1 MRVKAITTNYQ
12 VGQDLAVYKQR
23 LITNLGTPLT
33 DLPPLLS
40 QKPLNIPNQLK
51 QADSGLG
58 NNGLLHDISQQ
69 TVNSPS
75 AINFVRNRMFYARAA
90 LNTKGRVTF
99 GLRHIRESGR
109 QPIFP

>member
-12 VGQDLAVYKQR
+12 VRQDLTIYKQR
-23 LITNLGTPLT
+23 FIIILGTPLT
-33 DLPPLLS
+33 DLPPLVA
-40 QKPLNIPNQLK
+40 QKPLILPNQLK
-51 QADSGLG
+51 QADSRLS
-58 NNGLLHDISQQ
+58 NSRALHDVSRQ

-75 AINFVRNRMFYARAA
+75 AITFVRNRMFYARAA

-109 QPIFP
+109 NAKSS

>member
-12 VGQDLAVYKQR
+12 VGQDLTVCKQR
-23 LITNLGTPLT
+23 FITILGTPLT
-33 DLPPLLS
+33 DLPPLVPP
-40 QKPLNIPNQLK
+40 KPLILPNQLK
-51 QADSGLG
+51 QADSGLS
-58 NNGLLHDISQQ
+58 NGRVLHDVAPQ

-109 QPIFP
+109 QARFP

>member
-1 MRVKAITTNYQ
+1 MAITTNYQ
-12 VGQDLAVYKQR
+12 VGQDLTICKQR
-23 LITNLGTPLT
+23 LITILGTPLT

-40 QKPLNIPNQLK
+40 QKSLNLPNQLK
-51 QADSGLG
+51 QADSGLS
-58 NNGLLHDISQQ
+58 NNRLLHDVSQQ
-69 TVNSPS
+69 TVNSPG

-109 QPIFP
+109 HPTSS